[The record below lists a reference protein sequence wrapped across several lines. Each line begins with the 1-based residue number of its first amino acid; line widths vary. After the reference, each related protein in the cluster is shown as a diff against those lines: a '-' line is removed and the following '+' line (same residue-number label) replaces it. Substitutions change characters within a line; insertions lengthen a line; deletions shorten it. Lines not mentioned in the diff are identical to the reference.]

1 MPLYAY
7 RAINDKGRS
16 VRGQLNAPN
25 ETDLFYQLHELGLEL
40 VDAAIVKERKMA
52 MAMAGRIK
60 TRDLVQVCLHLEQLS
75 GAGVPL
81 IEALSDL
88 RDSVEQPRLRNII
101 AEIYRDVSDGS
112 PLSEAFGRHPRV
124 FGPVFTSLLSAGE
137 ESGNIT
143 ESFAQLVK
151 HLKWTDAVNT
161 KVKKAI
167 RYPSIILVMITVMFI
182 VMMTVVVPQVVG
194 FLREQGTELPLVT
207 RSLIATSDFM
217 QNYWYVVIGA
227 PIITFIS
234 VKLGMKASYA
244 FAYKVDQAMLRIPVI
259 GPTIRKISLSRFAHF
274 FAVMFNSGVPILQCL
289 ETAQRV
295 VVNRCLTEAMGLVRE
310 QVQTG
315 EPLSMA
321 LKQSGQFPSLVVR
334 MVRIGEES
342 GNLSGTLENVTDFYD
357 RDVEETVDTLIGMT
371 EPALTIVAGGIMV
384 WIVAGVFGPIYD
396 SFQNLPI

>member
-16 VRGQLNAPN
+16 VRGQINAVN
-25 ETDLFYQLHELGLEL
+25 ETELFQQLHDLGMEL
-40 VDAAIVKERKMA
+40 VDAAVVKERKLA
-52 MAMAGRIK
+52 LAMAGRVK
-60 TRDLVQVCLHLEQLS
+60 NRDLIQTCMHLEQLS

-81 IEALSDL
+81 IEALADL
-88 RDSVEQPRLRNII
+88 RDSTDQPRLRNIM
-101 AEIYRDVSDGS
+101 AEIYRDVSDGAS
-112 PLSEAFGRHPRV
+112 LSEAFGKHPKV
-124 FGPVFTSLLSAGE
+124 YGPVFTALLAAGE

-143 ESFAQLVK
+143 ESFSQLVK
-151 HLKWTDAVNT
+151 HLKWTDAVNA

-167 RYPSIILVMITVMFI
+167 RYPSFILAMITFLFI
-182 VMMTVVVPQVVG
+182 FMMGYVVPQVVG
-194 FLREQGTELPLVT
+194 FLKDQGTELPLIT

-217 QNYWYVVIGA
+217 SNYWYVVLIAPVALFAGVKIG
-227 PIITFIS
+227 IKVS
-234 VKLGMKASYA
+234 EA
-244 FAYKVDQAMLRIPVI
+244 FAYKFDQALLQVPTL

-295 VVNRCLTEAMGLVRE
+295 VVNRCLTEALTVVRE

-315 EPLSMA
+315 ESLSAA
-321 LKQSGQFPSLVVR
+321 LKQSGQFPNLVTR

-357 RDVEETVDTLIGMT
+357 RDVDDTVDKLIAMA
-371 EPALTIVAGGIMV
+371 EPALTVIAGLMMA
-384 WIVAGVFGPIYD
+384 WIVAGVLGPIYD
-396 SFQNLPI
+396 SFEKIGM